1 MKEPNKILKIELKN
15 KLIDLKKSYEEERD
29 YYIELITQSDKT
41 MIIIVNLLYDFI
53 ETLDEILENL

>member
-41 MIIIVNLLYDFI
+41 MIIVVNLLYDFI